1 MLSRRKRPVAGLH
14 GGTRDLQW
22 DKRPEAGLQWDKRPE
37 AGLQQDKRS
46 EAGQEAKAWSS
57 TGQEASTILL
67 SKKT

>member
-37 AGLQQDKRS
+37 AGLQQDKSS
-46 EAGQEAKAWSS
+46 EA
-57 TGQEASTILL
+57 
-67 SKKT
+67 